1 MIRQKTASPY
11 VHVARTTR
19 AARNHPSTAVT
30 LTSLDKSPQRRHEL
44 QRQAWKKDIS
54 LSVDMAKGSLTYNL
68 HLAERASA
76 HARSLLTTGSNAVPD
91 AVPGLSAQASKMR
104 IVAQRDMDRS
114 TLAGAASL
122 GKIGYV
128 VDPQDSDW
136 IWVKIS
142 DVSRVHAASLKA
154 SGFGYCGEL
163 ASAAW
168 CYLADNCPA
177 NYPLEFYKVD
187 GTTHRLV
194 IIGSAPNQVVCDP
207 WANKTYP
214 LSDLATM
221 QLPENDVKCV
231 DDPDGTGHYLAG
243 NLVPEQPLIGIQ
255 RYY

>member
-1 MIRQKTASPY
+1 MIHQQTTSPY
-11 VHVARTTR
+11 VYVARTTP
-19 AARNHPSTAVT
+19 AATKHPSTAVT
-30 LTSLDKSPQRRHEL
+30 LTSLDDSPQRRHEL
-44 QRQAWKKDIS
+44 QRQAWKEDIS

-76 HARSLLTTGSNAVPD
+76 HARRLLTTGSNAVPD
-91 AVPGLSAQASKMR
+91 AVPGLSAQASKTC
-104 IVAQRDMDRS
+104 IEAQRGMDRS
-114 TLAGAASL
+114 TLTEAANL

-128 VDPQDSDW
+128 VDPYDSRR
-136 IWVKIS
+136 IWVKLT

-163 ASAAW
+163 AAAAW

-177 NYPLEFYKVD
+177 NYPIEFYKVN
-187 GTTHRLV
+187 GGNHRLI

-221 QLPENDVKCV
+221 QLPENDVKSV
-231 DDPDGTGHYLAG
+231 DDPNSTRHYLSG
-243 NLVPEQPLIGIQ
+243 GLVPEREWIGVQ
-255 RYY
+255 RY